1 MEESLF
7 NNSAKPRDYGSSI
20 GTNGLPDT
28 GEGMEHKSV
37 ELEHGQFRNF
47 GFEGNREL
55 SEVGVV
61 NKVDGDRK
69 GIR

>member
-1 MEESLF
+1 MKESLF

-20 GTNGLPDT
+20 GT
-28 GEGMEHKSV
+28 GEGMENNSV